1 MVIFPGVFDGEEEVA
16 EEHLYVSAVY
26 CRRCRRNEEQM
37 LARAITEIDAG
48 DIRAFDLRERERETL
63 GAFLST
69 SEIRSACII
78 LACTLEAPAVD

>member
-1 MVIFPGVFDGEEEVA
+1 MFDGEEEVA

-48 DIRAFDLRERERETL
+48 DIRAFDLREKERESL
-63 GAFLST
+63 DAFLS
-69 SEIRSACII
+69 SGIRWACII
-78 LACTLEAPAVD
+78 LACTLEVPAVD